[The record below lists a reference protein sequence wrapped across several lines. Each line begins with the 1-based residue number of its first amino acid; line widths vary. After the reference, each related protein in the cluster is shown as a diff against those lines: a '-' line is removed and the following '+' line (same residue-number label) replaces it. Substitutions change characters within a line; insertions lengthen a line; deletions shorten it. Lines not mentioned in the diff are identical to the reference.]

1 MPEPLQSQLPHF
13 AWIPLIRRLKP
24 ELTTLAIRRFVKNT
38 LGAYFTTPIIIN
50 LKEVFENSVAHQPIL
65 LILTPGN
72 DPMDQISKLSEEK
85 GHLVVPVSL
94 GKGQGE
100 KAKDM
105 IQKSKKTAQWIVL

>member
-1 MPEPLQSQLPHF
+1 M
-13 AWIPLIRRLKP
+13 
-24 ELTTLAIRRFVKNT
+24 TTLAIRRFVKNT
-38 LGAYFTTPIIIN
+38 LGAYFTTPIIID
-50 LKEVFENSVAHQPIL
+50 LKEVFANSKAHQPIL

-72 DPMDQISKLSEEK
+72 DPMDQVTKLGEEK

-105 IQKSKKTAQWIVL
+105 IEKSKKTAQWIVLQNCHLSKSFLPELENIIESMQP